1 MTMVDTLFG
10 LIPAASTGQQW
21 VALDLQLVN
30 WGGYDGHHRV
40 RLASTATLLSGGS
53 GSGKSTLMDAYIALL
68 MPHTTPFNGASNGGV
83 VGRPRGKD
91 QRNILSYARGKL
103 DESRTQDGTRQ
114 RVLRGD
120 GRDTWSAIAMTWV
133 DQAGTTFTGVRAWYV
148 PSAAR
153 TLEDVTAVRATCDAP
168 FDLRDLEGAA
178 AQRLARAVVTATGLT
193 CFDTDREFT
202 ARLHSTLGIGASGDG
217 AKAVALLGRIQA
229 GQQITTVDALYKAM
243 VLEDPDTY
251 PTADAVV
258 EQFDKLTGTREQ
270 MITARQQ
277 VKALEPIREH
287 RAAIEEA
294 ASRLRVVDAVGGFDD
309 AASPAALWRH
319 ERRLGLLRAVEADL
333 QHAHRDALRAASE
346 TSARVTAARVELDG
360 VKETLWASGGDRL
373 ATAQRELRAVGARL
387 EEVGRA
393 RARLDEVLTS
403 ALGAGVGSGAE
414 FTDLVER
421 ARHALADTDAR
432 THLRQALLDA
442 MSERKEASV
451 DLAVLRSDQADA
463 QHRHDNVPADL
474 HATRAALAKVA
485 GLTVDDLPFVAE
497 LIEVRT
503 EHEPW
508 RDAFNLA
515 LGGFA
520 TLMLIDVAHLQA
532 FRRAID
538 TVRTSR
544 RLRFEGVPTGLR
556 DDVRLDGRTL
566 PGRLDY
572 RQGPFTGWLTS
583 ELASRFAYVCVDTT
597 GELAQHEKALTRAG
611 QVSEG
616 RRGAHG
622 GQGKPNV
629 LGFTNTR
636 RLADLD
642 RQVERAEA
650 RLADAEAQVDAA
662 EAAWDRHDA
671 TLRAYATVVEVTW
684 DQVDVAAVEA
694 ERTRWERVV
703 AEVTSGS
710 PDVVRLQERA
720 AELEVQIQE
729 LTEQLGRTKGTAT
742 QRAEQWSATTDEV
755 DAAQGA
761 LDAAQGAG
769 TTLDD
774 EQRAY
779 LERVLAGP
787 QVDGRQGD
795 APPVDDRPTDPG
807 AALAA
812 FDQVVARAAEL
823 LRADRQAAQQTVGT
837 ARDTLRRTFET
848 FVERWPDPNLGTDP
862 DASYGDY
869 ARILAELETHGLHEL
884 EADWR
889 TSLLRLSGNDLADL
903 HSALVRSVR
912 EIKERIRP
920 VNEILADLPFADDG
934 HRLRIDA
941 RDTQSTVVARFRK
954 ELRDLREVL
963 ATDASDAERE
973 RRYHR
978 MAKVI
983 DRIRR
988 TSPDF
993 ADLVD
998 VRRHVRLSAEK
1009 VDLDGEHVALYD
1021 HIGEK
1026 SGGESQELVAFI
1038 VGAALR
1044 YQLGDAGAARPRYAP
1059 VFLDEA
1065 LIKADA
1071 RFTGRA
1077 VGAWRGLGFQLVIGA
1092 PNDKFSALEP
1102 HVDLKYVVLKD
1113 SAGRSRTKPVAGVAV
1128 DEGTTPGTANSA
1140 ETA

>member
-21 VALDLQLVN
+21 VAQDLQLVN

-114 RVLRGD
+114 RVLRGEA
-120 GRDTWSAIAMTWV
+120 RDTWSAIAMTWV
-133 DQAGTTFTGVRAWYV
+133 DQSGTRFTGVRAWYV
-148 PSAAR
+148 PSSAR
-153 TLEDVTAVRATCDAP
+153 TLEDVTAVRATCEAS
-168 FDLRDLEGAA
+168 FDLRDLEPAA
-178 AQRLARAVVTATGLT
+178 AQRLARPAVTTTGLT

-217 AKAVALLGRIQA
+217 GKAVALLGRIQA

-243 VLEDPDTY
+243 VLEEPDTFA
-251 PTADAVV
+251 TADAVV

-287 RAAIEEA
+287 RAAIEQA
-294 ASRLRVVDAVGGFDD
+294 AARLRVVDAVGGFDD
-309 AASPAALWRH
+309 GTSPAAVWRH
-319 ERRLGLLRAVEADL
+319 ERRLGLLRAVESDL
-333 QHAHRDALRAASE
+333 GQRHRESQRLASQ
-346 TSARVTAARVELDG
+346 TSASVAAARDELDG
-360 VKETLWASGGDRL
+360 VKQTLWASGGDRL
-373 ATAQRELRAVGARL
+373 ATAQRELRGVAARV
-387 EEVGRA
+387 EEVA
-393 RARLDEVLTS
+393 RARERLDRTLTTT
-403 ALGAGVGSGAE
+403 LGESVGSVDE
-414 FTDLVER
+414 FTDLVAR
-421 ARHALADTDAR
+421 ARRALADTDAKGAA
-432 THLRQALLDA
+432 RQALLDA

-451 DLAVLRSDQADA
+451 DLAVLRRDHADA

-485 GLTVDDLPFVAE
+485 GLTPEDLPFVAE
-497 LIEVRT
+497 LVEVRT

-544 RLRFEGVPTGLR
+544 RLRFEGVPTDMR
-556 DDVRLDGRTL
+556 DDVGLDGRTL

-572 RQGPFTGWLTS
+572 RSGPFTGWLKS

-597 GELAQHEKALTRAG
+597 GELAQHAKALTRAG

-636 RLADLD
+636 RLADLEQ
-642 RQVERAEA
+642 QVARAEA
-650 RLADAEAQVDAA
+650 RLADAEARVDAA
-662 EAAWDRHDA
+662 ESAWDRHDA
-671 TLRAYATVVEVTW
+671 TLRAYASIVETTW
-684 DQVDVAAVEA
+684 DQVDVAGVRA
-694 ERTRWERVV
+694 ERDRWERVV
-703 AEVTSGS
+703 GEVTDGN
-710 PDVVRLQERA
+710 PDVVRLQQRA
-720 AELEVQIQE
+720 AELEVLIQE
-729 LTEQLGRTKGTAT
+729 LTEQLGRTKGAAGELGG
-742 QRAEQWSATTDEV
+742 RWSATTDDV
-755 DAAQGA
+755 DASQAA

-769 TTLDD
+769 TLLDD
-774 EQRAY
+774 EQRSY
-779 LERVLAGP
+779 LERVLGAMSGATSPDDPTPTEAG
-787 QVDGRQGD
+787 DD
-795 APPVDDRPTDPG
+795 DPV

-812 FDQVVARAAEL
+812 FDAVVLRAADL
-823 LRADRQAAQQTVGT
+823 LRADRQAAQQTVAT
-837 ARDTLRRTFET
+837 SRDALRRTFET
-848 FVERWPDPNLGTDP
+848 FAERWPDPNLGTDP
-862 DASYGDY
+862 DASYTDY
-869 ARILAELETHGLHEL
+869 ERILAELEAHGLHDL

-903 HSALVRSVR
+903 HSALSRSVR

-920 VNEILADLPFADDG
+920 VNDILADLPFADDG

-963 ATDASDAERE
+963 STEATDVERE

-1009 VDLDGEHVALYD
+1009 VDLEGEHVALYD

-1113 SAGRSRTKPVAGVAV
+1113 SAGRSRTKPVAGLAA
-1128 DEGTTPGTANSA
+1128 DTTATA
-1140 ETA
+1140 

>member
-1 MTMVDTLFG
+1 MTMVDSLFG

-103 DESRTQDGTRQ
+103 DESRTEEGTRQ

-120 GRDTWSAIAMTWV
+120 GKDTWSAIAMTWA
-133 DQAGTTFTGVRAWYV
+133 DQSGTRFTAVRAWYV

-153 TLEDVTAVRATCDAP
+153 VLEDVTAVRATCEGE
-168 FDLRDLEGAA
+168 FDLRDLEPAA
-178 AQRLARAVVTATGLT
+178 GQRLARPAVTAAGLT

-202 ARLHSTLGIGASGDG
+202 ARLHSTLGIGAAGDG
-217 AKAVALLGRIQA
+217 GKAVALLGRIQA

-243 VLEDPDTY
+243 VLEEPDTFA
-251 PTADAVV
+251 TADAVV
-258 EQFDKLTGTREQ
+258 EQFDKLTGTRDQ

-294 ASRLRVVDAVGGFDD
+294 AARLRVVDAVGGFDD
-309 AASPAALWRH
+309 GTSPAALWRH
-319 ERRLGLLRAVEADL
+319 ERRLGLLRDVESDL
-333 QHAHRDALRAASE
+333 QARHREAQRLAAE
-346 TSARVTAARVELDG
+346 TSARVTAARAELDG
-360 VKETLWASGGDRL
+360 IKETLWASGGDRL
-373 ATAQRELRAVGARL
+373 ATAQRELRGVDARV
-387 EEVGRA
+387 EEVTRA
-393 RARLDEVLTS
+393 RARLDDVLRST
-403 ALGAGVGSGAE
+403 LGTTVTTLDE
-414 FTDLVER
+414 FTDLVAR
-421 ARHALADTDAR
+421 ARTALADSDAKAAA
-432 THLRQALLDA
+432 RQALVDA
-442 MSERKEASV
+442 MSERKEAAA
-451 DLAVLRSDQADA
+451 DLAVLRRDHADA
-463 QHRHDNVPADL
+463 RHRNDNIPGDL
-474 HATRAALAKVA
+474 HATRAALAQAA
-485 GLTVDDLPFVAE
+485 GLTPEDLPFVAE

-503 EHEPW
+503 QHELW
-508 RDAFNLA
+508 REAFNLA

-520 TLMLIDVAHLQA
+520 TLMLIDVAHLQQ

-538 TVRTSR
+538 SVRTGR

-556 DDVRLDGRTL
+556 DDVGLDVRTL

-572 RQGPFTGWLTS
+572 RQSPFTGWLKS
-583 ELASRFAYVCVDTT
+583 ELASRFAYVCVDTP
-597 GELAQHEKALTRAG
+597 GELTQHEKALTRGG

-622 GQGKPNV
+622 GQGARNV

-636 RLADLD
+636 RLADL
-642 RQVERAEA
+642 ERTLASAEA
-650 RLADAEAQVDAA
+650 RLTDAEARVEEA
-662 EAAWDRHDA
+662 EASWDRYDA
-671 TLRAYATVVEVTW
+671 TLRAYTAVVDLTW
-684 DQVDVAAVEA
+684 DQVDVAGVEA
-694 ERTRWERVV
+694 ERDRWLHVV
-703 AEVTSGS
+703 EEVTDGN
-710 PDVVRLQERA
+710 PDVVRLQQRS
-720 AELEVQIQE
+720 AELDVLIQD
-729 LTEQLGRTKGTAT
+729 LSEQLGRTKGAATALGE
-742 QRAEQWSATTDEV
+742 RWSATTDAV
-755 DAAQGA
+755 DVAQGA
-761 LDAAQGAG
+761 LDAAQDAG
-769 TTLDD
+769 TRLDP

-779 LERVLAGP
+779 LERVLGST
-787 QVDGRQGD
+787 
-795 APPVDDRPTDPG
+795 APDLPRVDDRTDPA
-807 AALAA
+807 AALEA
-812 FDQVVARAAEL
+812 FDGVVARAADL
-823 LRADRQAAQQTVGT
+823 LRADRQAAQQTVAT
-837 ARDTLRRTFET
+837 AREALRRTFET

-869 ARILAELETHGLHEL
+869 DRILTELETQGLHEL
-884 EADWR
+884 EAEWR
-889 TSLLRLSGNDLADL
+889 KSLLRLSGNDLADL
-903 HSALVRSVR
+903 HSALSRSVR

-920 VNEILADLPFADDG
+920 VNDILADLPFADDD

-954 ELRDLREVL
+954 ELRELREVL
-963 ATDASDAERE
+963 STEATDAERE

-1009 VDLDGEHVALYD
+1009 VDLDGNHVALYD

-1044 YQLGDAGAARPRYAP
+1044 YQLGDAGAERPRYAP

-1077 VGAWRGLGFQLVIGA
+1077 IGAWRGLGFQLVIGA

-1113 SAGRSRTKPVAGVAV
+1113 QAGRSRTKAVAGLAA
-1128 DEGTTPGTANSA
+1128 DGPAS
-1140 ETA
+1140 

>member
-1 MTMVDTLFG
+1 MTMVDSLFG

-53 GSGKSTLMDAYIALL
+53 GSGKSTLMDGYIALL

-103 DESRTQDGTRQ
+103 DESRTAEGTRQ

-120 GRDTWSAIAMTWV
+120 GKDTWSAIAMTWA
-133 DQAGTTFTGVRAWYV
+133 DQSGTRFTAVRGWYV
-148 PSAAR
+148 PSSAR
-153 TLEDVTAVRATCDAP
+153 TLEDVTAVRATCETE
-168 FDLRDLEGAA
+168 FDLRDLEPAA
-178 AQRLARAVVTATGLT
+178 AQRLTRSAVAAAGLT

-202 ARLHSTLGIGASGDG
+202 ARLHSTLGIGAAGDG
-217 AKAVALLGRIQA
+217 GKAVALLGRIQA

-243 VLEDPDTY
+243 VLEEPDTFA
-251 PTADAVV
+251 TADAVV
-258 EQFDKLTGTREQ
+258 EQFDKLTGTRDQ

-294 ASRLRVVDAVGGFDD
+294 AARLRVVDAVGGFDD
-309 AASPAALWRH
+309 GTSPAALWRH
-319 ERRLGLLRAVEADL
+319 ERRLGLLRDVEADL
-333 QHAHRDALRAASE
+333 QSRHREAQRLAAE
-346 TSARVTAARVELDG
+346 TSARVTAARAELDG
-360 VKETLWASGGDRL
+360 VKQTLWASGGDRL
-373 ATAQRELRAVGARL
+373 ATAQRELQGVAAHV
-387 EEVGRA
+387 EEVRRA
-393 RARLDEVLTS
+393 RARLDD
-403 ALGAGVGSGAE
+403 ALRSTLGQTVSSLDE
-414 FTDLVER
+414 FTDLVGR
-421 ARHALADTDAR
+421 ARTALADTDAKAAA
-432 THLRQALLDA
+432 RQALVDA
-442 MSERKEASV
+442 MSERKEAAA
-451 DLAVLRSDQADA
+451 DLAVLRRDHADA
-463 QHRHDNVPADL
+463 RHRHDNIPGDL
-474 HATRAALAKVA
+474 HATRAALAQAA
-485 GLTVDDLPFVAE
+485 GLTPEDLPFVAE
-497 LIEVRT
+497 LVEVRT

-520 TLMLIDVAHLQA
+520 TLILLDVAHLQA

-538 TVRTSR
+538 SVRTGR
-544 RLRFEGVPTGLR
+544 RIRFEGVPTDLR
-556 DDVRLDGRTL
+556 DDVGLDGRTL

-572 RQGPFTGWLTS
+572 RQSPFTGWLKS
-583 ELASRFAYVCVDTT
+583 ELASRFAYVCVDTP
-597 GELAQHEKALTRAG
+597 GELAQHERALTRGG
-611 QVSEG
+611 QLSEG

-622 GQGKPNV
+622 GQGARNV

-636 RLADLD
+636 RLTDLN
-642 RQVERAEA
+642 RQLERAEA
-650 RLADAEAQVDAA
+650 RYSEAEARVEEA
-662 EAAWDRHDA
+662 ESAWDRHDA
-671 TLRAYATVVEVTW
+671 TLQAYTGVVELTW
-684 DQVDVAAVEA
+684 DQVDIAGVEA
-694 ERTRWERVV
+694 ERDRWQRVV
-703 AEVTSGS
+703 EEVTSGN
-710 PDVVRLQERA
+710 PDVGRLQQRA
-720 AELEVQIQE
+720 AELEVLIQD
-729 LTEQLGRTKGTAT
+729 LTEQLGRTKGAAGGLGE
-742 QRAEQWSATTDEV
+742 RWSATTDAV
-755 DAAQGA
+755 DVTQGA
-761 LDAAQGAG
+761 LDAAQDAG
-769 TTLDD
+769 TQLDP

-779 LERVLAGP
+779 LESVLGGTEP
-787 QVDGRQGD
+787 DLPR
-795 APPVDDRPTDPG
+795 VDDRRDPA
-807 AALAA
+807 AALDA
-812 FDQVVARAAEL
+812 FDTVVARAADL
-823 LRADRQAAQQTVGT
+823 LRADRQSAQQTVAT
-837 ARDTLRRTFET
+837 ARDALRRTFET

-862 DASYGDY
+862 DASYRDY
-869 ARILAELETHGLHEL
+869 DRILTELQTQGLHEL
-884 EADWR
+884 EAEWR
-889 TSLLRLSGNDLADL
+889 KSLLRLSGNDLADL
-903 HSALVRSVR
+903 HSALSRSVR

-920 VNEILADLPFADDG
+920 VNDILADLPFADDD

-954 ELRDLREVL
+954 ELRELREVL
-963 ATDASDAERE
+963 STEATDAERE

-988 TSPDF
+988 TAPDY

-1009 VDLDGEHVALYD
+1009 VDLDGNHVALYD

-1044 YQLGDAGAARPRYAP
+1044 YQLGDSGAERPRYAP

-1077 VGAWRGLGFQLVIGA
+1077 IGAWRGLGFQLVIGA

-1102 HVDLKYVVLKD
+1102 HVDLKYIVLKD
-1113 SAGRSRTKPVAGVAV
+1113 AAGRSRTKPVAGVP
-1128 DEGTTPGTANSA
+1128 EGVTTA
-1140 ETA
+1140 

>member
-21 VALDLQLVN
+21 VARDLQLVN

-103 DESRTQDGTRQ
+103 DESRTEEGTRES
-114 RVLRGD
+114 VLRGD
-120 GRDTWSAIAMTWV
+120 GRDTWSAIAMTWA
-133 DQAGTTFTGVRAWYV
+133 DQAGREFTGVRAWYV

-153 TLEDVTAVRATCDAP
+153 TLEDVVAVRATSDGP
-168 FDLRDLEGAA
+168 VDLRELEPAA
-178 AQRLARAVVTATGLT
+178 ADRFGRSSLVAAGLT
-193 CFDTDREFT
+193 PFDTDREFT
-202 ARLHSTLGIGASGDG
+202 ARLHSTLGIGATGDG

-243 VLEDPDTY
+243 VLEEPSTFA
-251 PTADAVV
+251 TADAVV

-277 VKALEPIREH
+277 VTALEPIRAH
-287 RAAIEEA
+287 RAAADEA
-294 ASRLRVVDAVGGFDD
+294 QARLEVIDRVGGFDD
-309 AASPAALWRH
+309 AGSPAALWRH
-319 ERRLGLLRAVEADL
+319 ERRLGLLRAVE
-333 QHAHRDALRAASE
+333 SE
-346 TSARVTAARVELDG
+346 LGRGHQQAERKAVETTSRIAAARSELEG
-360 VKETLWASGGDRL
+360 VRETLWSSGGDRL
-373 ATAQRELRAVGARL
+373 ATAQRELTATQEKLDRVQ
-387 EEVGRA
+387 RA
-393 RARLDEVLTS
+393 RARLDDLLLS
-403 ALGAGVGSGAE
+403 ALGIAVRTEAE
-414 FTDLVER
+414 FDELAER
-421 ARHALADTDAR
+421 GQAVQRDTDAKAAAR
-432 THLRQALLDA
+432 EAFGAA
-442 MSERKEASV
+442 MSEKKQAGL
-451 DLAVLRSDQADA
+451 DLADLRADRA
-463 QHRHDNVPADL
+463 AVARRQDNIPGDL
-474 HATRAALAKVA
+474 HRARAALAEAA
-485 GLTVDDLPFVAE
+485 GLTPEQLPFVAE

-508 RDAFNLA
+508 REAFNLA

-520 TLMLIDVAHLQA
+520 TLLLIDSAHLGA
-532 FRRAID
+532 FRKAID
-538 TVRTSR
+538 AVPTGR
-544 RLRFEGVPTGLR
+544 RIRFEGVPTGLES
-556 DDVRLDGRTL
+556 DVALDARTL
-566 PGRLDY
+566 PGRLDF
-572 RQGPFTGWLTS
+572 RTGPFTGWLRS

-597 GELAQHEKALTRAG
+597 GELGQHPKALTRSG

-622 GQGKPNV
+622 GQGRANV

-636 RLADLD
+636 RLALLDEQIAAAEERLAVAERKVVTADRDLD
-642 RQVERAEA
+642 SRDVE
-650 RLADAEAQVDAA
+650 V
-662 EAAWDRHDA
+662 
-671 TLRAYATVVEVTW
+671 RAYEQIDAISW

-694 ERTRWERVV
+694 EQARWLQVIED
-703 AEVTSGS
+703 VTAGN
-710 PDVVRLQERA
+710 PEITRLQRRT
-720 AELEVQIQE
+720 AELEASIRA
-729 LTEQLGRTKGTAT
+729 LTEEVGRTKGTAEGLGS
-742 QRAEQWSATTDEV
+742 RWSAISDEV
-755 DAAQGA
+755 DVAQQVIDEAQDTGTVVGPDQQEY
-761 LDAAQGAG
+761 LDGLLG
-769 TTLDD
+769 G
-774 EQRAY
+774 RAVP
-779 LERVLAGP
+779 EGSPDV
-787 QVDGRQGD
+787 
-795 APPVDDRPTDPG
+795 PPA

-812 FDQVVARAAEL
+812 FDDVVARANEI
-823 LRADRQAAQQTVGT
+823 LRADRQSAERTVDAART
-837 ARDTLRRTFET
+837 ALARAFET

-862 DASYGDY
+862 DGAY
-869 ARILAELETHGLHEL
+869 ADFERILTALETNGLHEL

-889 TSLLRLSGNDLADL
+889 KSLLRLSGNDLTDL
-903 HSALVRSVR
+903 HHALGRSVR

-920 VNEILADLPFADDG
+920 VNDILADLPFADDE

-941 RDTQSTVVARFRK
+941 RDTQSTVVAKFRK
-954 ELRDLREVL
+954 ELRDLQEVL
-963 ATDASDAERE
+963 ATEATDAERE

-988 TSPDF
+988 TAPDF

-1009 VDLDGEHVALYD
+1009 VDLEGNHVALYD

-1044 YQLGDAGAARPRYAP
+1044 YQLGDAGAERPRYAP

-1077 VGAWRGLGFQLVIGA
+1077 IGAWRGLGFQLVIGA

-1113 SAGRSRTKPVAGVAV
+1113 TSGRSRTKAVAGVAEAGA
-1128 DEGTTPGTANSA
+1128 DA
-1140 ETA
+1140 